1 MLSKGMHMRRDRDAG
16 TQDRVEYVTAVLSS
30 GSLLH
35 NNTETCNK
43 HIHTVIEEEASA
55 RYEPCPAIGD
65 FSILR

>member
-1 MLSKGMHMRRDRDAG
+1 MLSKDMHMRRDRDGG
-16 TQDRVEYVTAVLSS
+16 TQDRAGYVTAALLS
-30 GSLLH
+30 GSMLH
-35 NNTETCNK
+35 NNAKTDNK